1 MLIHKFKFSGYNI
14 VLDVNSGSVHIVDDI
29 LFAVLDVFDRAGEDA
44 VIAAFKDKYTD
55 KELRECLD
63 DLKELC
69 AEGLLF
75 SKGEELS
82 DIFAE
87 QPIVKSLCLH
97 IAHDCNLRCK
107 YCFAGTGDFGAGRS
121 LMSKETGEKAIDFA
135 IKHSQNRQNIDID
148 FFGGEPLVN
157 PVVVRHLVK
166 YARDRERQTGKKL
179 KLTLTTNG
187 VLLSDKMM
195 EFLNANNIL
204 LVLSLD
210 GRKEIHDKMRPLPG
224 GQGSYDRAAGAFKR
238 IITLRD
244 GKNYYLRGT
253 YTHENLDFA
262 EDVRHM
268 ATIGKELSMEPVVEK
283 DAGYR
288 ITEEDLP
295 YVFAEYEK
303 LAGFYLEEYFA
314 GRPFNFF
321 HFNIDLSGG
330 PCLPKRLSG
339 CGAGHEYFAVT
350 PEGDLYP
357 CHQFVG
363 REEYLLGNLDEG
375 LKKPEISWT
384 FRNAHVL
391 NKPECMKCWARFYCS
406 GGCHANADLINGD
419 IYKPYKIGCELQ
431 KKRLEC
437 AIGIQVVIAEKKGDG

>member
-1 MLIHKFKFSGYNI
+1 MLIHKFKFSGFNI
-14 VLDVNSGSVHIVDDI
+14 VIDVNSGSVHIVDDM
-29 LFAVLDVFDRAGEDA
+29 LFAMLDVFDGSNEESLQS
-44 VIAAFKDKYTD
+44 AFSGKYADKAITECID
-55 KELRECLD
+55 DLRELCL
-63 DLKELC
+63 
-69 AEGLLF
+69 EGTLF
-75 SKGEELS
+75 SQSGKLS
-82 DIFAE
+82 DVFDE

-97 IAHDCNLRCK
+97 IAHDCNLRCR

-135 IKHSQNRQNIDID
+135 IEGSRNRQNIDID

-157 PVVVRHLVK
+157 PEVVKHLVR
-166 YARDRERQTGKKL
+166 YARMREKETGKKL

-187 VLLSDKMM
+187 VLLNDDMM

-210 GRKEIHDKMRPLPG
+210 GRKKVHDRMRPMPG
-224 GQGSYDRAAGAFKR
+224 GKGSYDRAATAFKK
-238 IITLRD
+238 IIDLRG

-253 YTHENLDFA
+253 YTKENLDFA

-283 DAGYR
+283 EAGYR

-295 YVFAEYEK
+295 RIFDEYEK

-321 HFNIDLSGG
+321 HFNINLDGG

-339 CGAGHEYFAVT
+339 CGAGHEYFAIT
-350 PEGDLYP
+350 PEGDIYP

-363 REEYLLGNLDEG
+363 REEYLLGNIDEG
-375 LKKPEISWT
+375 LKKPEISEN

-391 NKPECMKCWARFYCS
+391 NKPDCMECWARFYCS

-437 AIGIQVVIAEKKGDG
+437 AIGIQVAIAEEKGV